1 MLKSLM
7 YLDRRR
13 CLSFDSIIYYARV
26 KSVFNNFSLLVKLI
40 YKTDSVEGDSFN
52 FSSIDTKIASAK
64 AVVDEFGCEIIEQN
78 TVSAVSQV
86 RETFLELPAKWLS
99 TKMQNG
105 SVLRYADVEIVV
117 WL

>member
-13 CLSFDSIIYYARV
+13 GLSFDSIIYYARV

-40 YKTDSVEGDSFN
+40 YKTDSVEGGSIN
-52 FSSIDTKIASAK
+52 FSIIDAKIASAK

-78 TVSAVSQV
+78 TVSAVSKT
-86 RETFLELPAKWLS
+86 RETFLKLPAK
-99 TKMQNG
+99 
-105 SVLRYADVEIVV
+105 
-117 WL
+117 